1 MRNVNSV
8 MDNITLLHNPVKSV
22 TDNNSLSSAHRNMFQ
37 PNQVL
42 LHGDPAG
49 NYEQAPRT
57 QNGLAVSVN
66 TNPKPNNMLLQ
77 RCVLPV
83 VKALVG
89 IEKVFV
95 DANVLLDSG
104 SELNMS
110 TKLFKRIGAKG
121 IPVRVNITGVGG
133 GGGCYAKA
141 GEKTRNHNQSPKWC
155 RNYNRMYS
163 AR

>member
-1 MRNVNSV
+1 
-8 MDNITLLHNPVKSV
+8 
-22 TDNNSLSSAHRNMFQ
+22 MFQ

-42 LHGDPAG
+42 LHGDPAS

-66 TNPKPNNMLLQ
+66 TNPKSNNMLLQ

-104 SELNMS
+104 SELNIMS
-110 TKLFKRIGAKG
+110 TKLFKRIGSKG

-133 GGGCYAKA
+133 GVMLKWRGLTRTARVKL
-141 GEKTRNHNQSPKWC
+141 KTTK
-155 RNYNRMYS
+155 NYYLNEAWKQRGREM
-163 AR
+163 